1 MIDGAFVG
9 FVVAA
14 HETPWAA
21 FRNHPRHIDDASLL
35 SAAAIWCVWSCFLY
49 ADWPMRWLMKPPV
62 KWALY
67 SGAALVFVGA
77 FCAGKGWL

>member
-1 MIDGAFVG
+1 
-9 FVVAA
+9 
-14 HETPWAA
+14 
-21 FRNHPRHIDDASLL
+21 
-35 SAAAIWCVWSCFLY
+35 
-49 ADWPMRWLMKPPV
+49 MRWLMKPPV